1 MGNFEEHLQYGLLSL
16 VITLSLTL
24 GFAYLF
30 IWPYQLALAFLPIAF
45 GATIFGSL
53 LPDIDHHNSRPY
65 KTIQY
70 VLPLSAGSISL
81 ASFWFYFQPVVTVI
95 QPATGATEEMI
106 AFGGFFTSVVITVL
120 VRELIA
126 YLRPPH
132 RGITHT
138 FSFTL
143 GVAAFTS
150 AITFFLLQAT
160 DLTQTTIQSG
170 SAVIG
175 VAIAIGILSHLYCDD
190 ILFN

>member
-1 MGNFEEHLQYGLLSL
+1 MGNFEDHLQYGLLSL

-70 VLPLSAGSISL
+70 VLPLSAGAISL
-81 ASFWFYFQPVVTVI
+81 ASFWFYFTPLVTIVQQP
-95 QPATGATEEMI
+95 TGVTEEVV
-106 AFGGFFTSVVITVL
+106 AFGGFITSVIVTLL
-120 VRELIA
+120 VRETIS

-138 FSFTL
+138 ISFTV
-143 GVAAFTS
+143 GVAVLTS
-150 AITFFLLQAT
+150 GIAFFLLQAT
-160 DLTQTTIQSG
+160 DLTQSIIQSG
-170 SAVIG
+170 SVVIG
-175 VAIAIGILSHLYCDD
+175 LAIAIGILSHLYCDN
-190 ILFN
+190 ILFK